1 MAFVGITVG
10 AGFASGQEVVQYFAG
25 FGIWGVVAA
34 LIAAVIFAVSG
45 LAFVQLGS
53 YVLANDHSD
62 VFGEVTHK
70 YVAIFFDVVITFSL
84 FCIGI
89 AMMAGGGSSLNQQF
103 GLPVWVGS
111 TILLALTI
119 GIGLL
124 DVDKVTAVIGGITP
138 VMIVFVIIAAV
149 YAFSHMHLSF
159 AEMDA
164 AAKSVHTAVPHWSMS
179 ILNYVPLALVLSV
192 SMSIVI
198 GGDIAN
204 PKIAGWGGV
213 IGGFVFGALMVVAT
227 LALLSRIDVVA
238 GDDLPMLTL
247 VNQIHPWLGAL
258 MSVVIF
264 LMIFNTAIGIYYALA
279 TRYSNNS
286 RGRFVTLLVAL
297 PAAGFAISFMG
308 FQNVVSYVYPV
319 VGWVG
324 LALTIVL
331 LVAYFKTRSD
341 IREETTRRGKILRLF
356 RLKMRNDK
364 PFSKRHEKALQTAL
378 EDSPADTQ
386 DLHSTIGTAAV
397 DQLEEENVDYDILP
411 EIEEAQEDT
420 NQDAADA
427 EEPPADSAKSQ

>member
-34 LIAAVIFAVSG
+34 AISAIIFAVSG

-62 VFGEVTHK
+62 VFSEVTHK
-70 YVAIFFDVVITFSL
+70 YVAVFFDVIITFSL
-84 FCIGI
+84 FCMGI
-89 AMMAGGGSSLNQQF
+89 AMMAGGGSSLKQQF

-111 TILLALTI
+111 AIMLALTI

-138 VMIVFVIIAAV
+138 IMIIFVIIAAG
-149 YAFSHMHLSF
+149 YAFTHMHLSF

-179 ILNYVPLALVLSV
+179 ILNYVPLALTLAV
-192 SMSIVI
+192 SMAIVI
-198 GGDIAN
+198 GGDIGN
-204 PKIAGWGGV
+204 PKVAGLGGI
-213 IGGFVFGALMVVAT
+213 IGGSVFGVLMVIAT
-227 LALLSRIDVVA
+227 LTLLTRIDVVA

-247 VNQIHPWLGAL
+247 VNQIHPWLGTF

-264 LMIFNTAIGIYYALA
+264 LMIFNTSIGIYYALA
-279 TRYSNNS
+279 TRYAGSS
-286 RGRFVTLLVAL
+286 RKRFIILLVAL
-297 PAAGFAISFMG
+297 SGIGFAISFMG
-308 FQNVVSYVYPV
+308 FQNVVSYVYPIA
-319 VGWVG
+319 GWGG
-324 LALTIVL
+324 LALVIVM
-331 LVAYFKTRSD
+331 LVSYAKTRSD
-341 IREETTRRGKILRLF
+341 IREETTRRDKMLRLF

-364 PFSKRHEKALQTAL
+364 RFSKKHEAALQTAL
-378 EDSPADTQ
+378 EDSPADAE
-386 DLHSTIGTAAV
+386 DLHSTVGSAAV

-411 EIEEAQEDT
+411 EIEEAQ
-420 NQDAADA
+420 A
-427 EEPPADSAKSQ
+427 ETEAE